1 MDKKYLLGIFLLASL
16 FLITLV
22 SAQPQ
27 TTIYAFPEG
36 YTIVPIQFQTLKLNE
51 DVTFNFYVKNS
62 STGVKLDNTTI
73 ECNFNLAD
81 SQGNVLFDGQEIYQP
96 NGFWT
101 TTIDGSYFNET
112 GYYYY
117 GVDCEDGLGGSFTEV
132 LEVTPTGENIETQDS
147 IILAIAIFVMFS
159 LAALFIILSY
169 KVRNGT
175 IILISFFSAVIL
187 TFVATLFTMT
197 LIENL
202 LARFSFVVDGFSTY
216 LMVFKI
222 IMSSSVLGLVLYS
235 GWSAL
240 QLWKFKTGRMDR

>member
-81 SQGNVLFDGQEIYQP
+81 SQGNMLFDGKEIYQP

-101 TTIDGSYFNET
+101 TTINGSYFNET

-117 GVDCEDGLGGSFTEV
+117 GVDCEDGLGGSYTEV
-132 LEVTPTGENIETQDS
+132 LKINPTGEIISEGQAILYIGLLIGLIIFFLVSSYGAIKIE
-147 IILAIAIFVMFS
+147 
-159 LAALFIILSY
+159 Y
-169 KVRNGT
+169 KDEYSGEGK
-175 IILISFFSAVIL
+175 LISTNDMKYLKLLSIMAAYGIL
-187 TFVATLFTMT
+187 TW
-197 LIENL
+197 I
-202 LARFSFVVDGFSTY
+202 
-216 LMVFKI
+216 
-222 IMSSSVLGLVLYS
+222 
-235 GWSAL
+235 
-240 QLWKFKTGRMDR
+240 